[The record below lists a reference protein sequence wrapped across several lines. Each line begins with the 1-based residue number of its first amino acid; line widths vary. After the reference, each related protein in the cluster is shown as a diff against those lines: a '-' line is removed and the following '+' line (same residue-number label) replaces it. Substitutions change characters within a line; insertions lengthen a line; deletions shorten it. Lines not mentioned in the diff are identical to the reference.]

1 MADRDLF
8 GFATLTEKQ
17 AAAVNSL
24 VLAYL
29 GDAVWSLFVRRQLA
43 ATTDLKAGEL
53 HKIASGE
60 VNAGA
65 QARLAEAVADKL
77 TEAEHDMYIRGR
89 NAKAHHKAKNQSGA
103 DYRKATGMEAVV
115 GYLYLVGDT
124 ARIVELLSTSAEPQ
138 D

>member
-24 VLAYL
+24 VLAYV
-29 GDAVWSLFVRRQLA
+29 GDAVWSLYVRRQLA

-77 TEAEHDMYIRGR
+77 TEAEHDVYIRGR
-89 NAKAHHKAKNQSGA
+89 NANAHHKAKNQSGA

-124 ARIVELLSTSAEPQ
+124 ARIVELLTTDAQPQ